1 MKARRGMFER
11 IFNLGKM
18 DEIEF
23 LESLDDRLNVLYKI
37 AYSYFKDENNASDAV
52 QDAVVIAY
60 KNIYKLKEKD
70 KFNSWITTILVNR
83 CRDILRRGKIITF
96 EKYDESVTNIR
107 NFNEGLYGS
116 DYEKVENKIY
126 LINLLNKIDE
136 KYRDVIRLKYFGDY
150 KLEEVSTILDIPV
163 GTVKSRLNY
172 GIKKLK
178 ALMEV
183 NKNAL

>member
-1 MKARRGMFER
+1 MFER

-18 DEIEF
+18 EESEF
-23 LESLDDRLNVLYKI
+23 LELLEGRLKILYKI

-52 QDAVVIAY
+52 QDAVVTAY
-60 KNIYKLKEKD
+60 KNVHKLKNKD

-83 CRDILRRGKIITF
+83 CREVLRRNKVILFEQYDDKVIDIKIL
-96 EKYDESVTNIR
+96 
-107 NFNEGLYGS
+107 NEGNHVS

-150 KLEEVSTILDIPV
+150 TLEEISTILDIPL
-163 GTVKSRLNY
+163 GTVKSRLNFT
-172 GIKKLK
+172 IKKLRK
-178 ALMEV
+178 LLEV
-183 NKNAL
+183 NNNAL

>member
-1 MKARRGMFER
+1 MFER
-11 IFNLGKM
+11 IFSMGKL
-18 DEIEF
+18 EESEFIE
-23 LESLDDRLNVLYKI
+23 LLDGRLRILYKI
-37 AYSYFKDENNASDAV
+37 AYSYFNDENNASDAV

-60 KNIYKLKEKD
+60 KNIYKLKNKE

-83 CRDILRRGKIITF
+83 CREVLRRNKIMIF
-96 EKYDESVTNIR
+96 EEYDAKVIDIR
-107 NFNEGLYGS
+107 VINEGRNSS

-150 KLEEVSTILDIPV
+150 TLDQVSTILDIPL
-163 GTVKSRLNY
+163 GTVKSRLNF

-178 ALMEV
+178 GFMEV
-183 NKNAL
+183 NNNAL

>member
-1 MKARRGMFER
+1 MFEK

-18 DEIEF
+18 EEAEF
-23 LESLDDRLNVLYKI
+23 LELLNGRLKILYKI
-37 AYSYFKDENNASDAV
+37 AFSYFKDENNASDAL
-52 QDAVVIAY
+52 QDTVVTAY
-60 KNIYKLKEKD
+60 KNIYKIRNKD

-83 CRDILRRGKIITF
+83 CREILRRNKIIIF
-96 EKYDESVTNIR
+96 EQYDSKVIDISVISEGRNI
-107 NFNEGLYGS
+107 S

-150 KLEEVSTILDIPV
+150 TLEEVSTILDIPI
-163 GTVKSRLNY
+163 GTVKSRLNF

-178 ALMEV
+178 GFMEV
-183 NKNAL
+183 SNNAL

>member
-1 MKARRGMFER
+1 MFEN
-11 IFNLGKM
+11 IFNLKKM
-18 DEIEF
+18 EETEF
-23 LESLDDRLNVLYKI
+23 LELLNGRLSTLYKI

-60 KNIYKLKEKD
+60 KNVYKLKEKE
-70 KFNSWITTILVNR
+70 KFNPWITTILVNR
-83 CRDILRRGKIITF
+83 CRDILRRNKIITF
-96 EKYDESVTNIR
+96 EKYDERVVDIR
-107 NFNEGLYGS
+107 AFNGGFHGS

-150 KLEEVSTILDIPV
+150 TLAEVSTILDIPV
-163 GTVKSRLNY
+163 GTVKSRLNF

-178 ALMEV
+178 ELMEV

>member
-1 MKARRGMFER
+1 MKVGRGMFER
-11 IFNLGKM
+11 IFNLSNM
-18 DEIEF
+18 EETEF
-23 LESLDDRLNVLYKI
+23 LELLNGRLNVLYKI
-37 AYSYFKDENNASDAV
+37 AYSFFKDESNASDAV
-52 QDAVVIAY
+52 QDAVVMAY

-70 KFNSWITTILVNR
+70 KFNSWITTILVNK

-96 EKYDESVTNIR
+96 EKYDEGVIDIR
-107 NFNEGLYGS
+107 AFNEGVYES

-126 LINLLNKIDE
+126 VINLLNKIDE

-150 KLEEVSTILDIPV
+150 KLEEVSTILGIPV
-163 GTVKSRLNY
+163 GTVKSRLNF

-178 ALMEV
+178 ELMEV

>member
-1 MKARRGMFER
+1 MFER
-11 IFNLGKM
+11 IFSAGKM
-18 DEIEF
+18 GETEF
-23 LESLDDRLNVLYKI
+23 LELLDGWLNTLYKI

-60 KNIYKLKEKD
+60 KNIHKIKYKD

-83 CRDILRRGKIITF
+83 CREILRRNKIIIF
-96 EKYDESVTNIR
+96 EQYDAKVIDISTLNGIR
-107 NFNEGLYGS
+107 NVT

-150 KLEEVSTILDIPV
+150 TLEEVSTIIGIPL
-163 GTVKSRLNY
+163 GTVKSRLNF

-178 ALMEV
+178 ELMEV
-183 NKNAL
+183 NNNAL